1 MSGGESSDGRSPRI
15 DLVPIIDAMT
25 CVIFFLLLSSTFV
38 EFTKISMPQ
47 AVSSVVTTSAAKEP
61 PLTPKL
67 IGVVK
72 GDFIHLVLSWSGKS
86 PSQMEK
92 RVKRDP
98 NNQRSEALQAT
109 AQGVAAEFKRMFP
122 NEPALLLG
130 LSPQATYQEMI
141 SVMDGAR
148 QEMKDLVL
156 VSWTE
161 AQSAEKSAAEVKGE

>member
-1 MSGGESSDGRSPRI
+1 MAGGGSSDGRSPRI

-47 AVSSVVTTSAAKEP
+47 AVSSVVTTSVAKEP

-67 IGVVK
+67 MGLVK
-72 GDFIHLVLSWSGKS
+72 GDFIHLVLSWNGKN
-86 PSQMEK
+86 PSHMEK

-98 NNQRSEALQAT
+98 KNQRSEGLQAT
-109 AQGVAAEFKRMFP
+109 AQGITSEFKRLFP

-130 LSPQATYQEMI
+130 LSPKATYQEMI

-148 QEMKDLVL
+148 QEIQDLVL
-156 VSWTE
+156 VSWSD
-161 AQSAEKSAAEVKGE
+161 AQAAENAPSESKGE